1 MLKILKNLKQSWLS
15 VTIIVLLI
23 LTATFTYN
31 IDSYVDNKKRGEI
44 TADLQRVNEKV
55 ANYYSINKELPI
67 LNKYTNLENIKGV
80 ITSNDNN
87 NYYVIDL
94 EKIGGADGLGLVYG
108 VKRI

>member
-1 MLKILKNLKQSWLS
+1 MRKQRGITLLALS
-15 VTIIVLLI
+15 ITIIVLLI
-23 LTATFTYN
+23 LTTTFTYN
-31 IDSYVDNKKRGEI
+31 IDSYVDNKKRGDI
-44 TADLQRVNEKV
+44 TADLQRVSEKIS
-55 ANYYSINKELPI
+55 NYYAINKQLPI
-67 LNKYTNLENIKGV
+67 LNKYTNTENIQDV